1 MTANFVAITP
11 GTAAATYGAHTLS
24 LNRGQHAKNTGPM
37 LMWSSLR
44 ADDEDSTS
52 RFANCFTTWGGGG
65 GRRGEAAL
73 RHKDKMK
80 EQDKRNFSGNEAG
93 GRER

>member
-52 RFANCFTTWGGGG
+52 CFANCFTTWGGGG
-65 GRRGEAAL
+65 RTE
-73 RHKDKMK
+73 
-80 EQDKRNFSGNEAG
+80 
-93 GRER
+93 REGKQRYGIRIK